1 MIIVY
6 TGNGK
11 GKTSACIG
19 QAMRALGRDFAVGFG
34 QFMKQPGCAGEQTVL
49 ARLLGDDFLA
59 GGKGFL
65 RREEDRPA
73 HREAALA
80 TLDWARQRLERLDL
94 LVLDEPVSG
103 VDQKGL
109 QLFLDTVLRLKEKH
123 HMAILLVSHD
133 LRYRACGNLF
143 PEPRFL
149 CGYRQRFR
157 CGRHAR
163 KPERRH
169 AGGFCPQDQAH
180 PRRAAP
186 PRGLPRPHRQPVF
199 LRPLP
204 WHGPRRG
211 RVLGFLLGRGRT
223 FLEKGEHPTVPS
235 PFPKPAIRLALPSL
249 PKLLALLNRC

>member
-1 MIIVY
+1 MAGYHEDGHRRLSAMRQQAAGSMEIMIIVY

-94 LVLDEPVSG
+94 LVLDETLYALKAGILERSEVEELMDAAHRARCHLVLSG
-103 VDQKGL
+103 RDAPDWLVEVADLVTEMG
-109 QLFLDTVLRLKEKH
+109 EIKH
-123 HMAILLVSHD
+123 PW
-133 LRYRACGNLF
+133 RAGI
-143 PEPRFL
+143 
-149 CGYRQRFR
+149 
-157 CGRHAR
+157 
-163 KPERRH
+163 K
-169 AGGFCPQDQAH
+169 
-180 PRRAAP
+180 AAP
-186 PRGLPRPHRQPVF
+186 GIEF
-199 LRPLP
+199 
-204 WHGPRRG
+204 
-211 RVLGFLLGRGRT
+211 
-223 FLEKGEHPTVPS
+223 
-235 PFPKPAIRLALPSL
+235 
-249 PKLLALLNRC
+249 

>member
-11 GKTSACIG
+11 GKTIACIG

-94 LVLDEPVSG
+94 LVLDET
-103 VDQKGL
+103 L
-109 QLFLDTVLRLKEKH
+109 YALK
-123 HMAILLVSHD
+123 AGIL
-133 LRYRACGNLF
+133 
-143 PEPRFL
+143 
-149 CGYRQRFR
+149 
-157 CGRHAR
+157 
-163 KPERRH
+163 ERSEVEELMD
-169 AGGFCPQDQAH
+169 AA
-180 PRRAAP
+180 RRARCHLVLSGRDAP
-186 PRGLPRPHRQPVF
+186 DWLVEAADLVTEMGEIKH
-199 LRPLP
+199 P
-204 WHGPRRG
+204 WRAGIKAAPG
-211 RVLGFLLGRGRT
+211 IEF
-223 FLEKGEHPTVPS
+223 
-235 PFPKPAIRLALPSL
+235 
-249 PKLLALLNRC
+249 

>member
-80 TLDWARQRLERLDL
+80 TLDWARQRLERRARCH
-94 LVLDEPVSG
+94 LVLSG
-103 VDQKGL
+103 RDAPDWLVETADLVTEMG
-109 QLFLDTVLRLKEKH
+109 EIKH
-123 HMAILLVSHD
+123 PW
-133 LRYRACGNLF
+133 RAGI
-143 PEPRFL
+143 
-149 CGYRQRFR
+149 
-157 CGRHAR
+157 
-163 KPERRH
+163 K
-169 AGGFCPQDQAH
+169 
-180 PRRAAP
+180 AAP
-186 PRGLPRPHRQPVF
+186 GIEF
-199 LRPLP
+199 
-204 WHGPRRG
+204 
-211 RVLGFLLGRGRT
+211 
-223 FLEKGEHPTVPS
+223 
-235 PFPKPAIRLALPSL
+235 
-249 PKLLALLNRC
+249 

>member
-73 HREAALA
+73 HREAALV

-94 LVLDEPVSG
+94 LVLDETLYALTSTVST
-103 VDQKGL
+103 L
-109 QLFLDTVLRLKEKH
+109 THF
-123 HMAILLVSHD
+123 
-133 LRYRACGNLF
+133 
-143 PEPRFL
+143 EPF
-149 CGYRQRFR
+149 
-157 CGRHAR
+157 
-163 KPERRH
+163 
-169 AGGFCPQDQAH
+169 
-180 PRRAAP
+180 
-186 PRGLPRPHRQPVF
+186 
-199 LRPLP
+199 
-204 WHGPRRG
+204 
-211 RVLGFLLGRGRT
+211 
-223 FLEKGEHPTVPS
+223 
-235 PFPKPAIRLALPSL
+235 ALI
-249 PKLLALLNRC
+249 

>member
-80 TLDWARQRLERLDL
+80 TLDWARQR
-94 LVLDEPVSG
+94 V
-103 VDQKGL
+103 
-109 QLFLDTVLRLKEKH
+109 
-123 HMAILLVSHD
+123 
-133 LRYRACGNLF
+133 
-143 PEPRFL
+143 
-149 CGYRQRFR
+149 
-157 CGRHAR
+157 
-163 KPERRH
+163 
-169 AGGFCPQDQAH
+169 
-180 PRRAAP
+180 
-186 PRGLPRPHRQPVF
+186 
-199 LRPLP
+199 
-204 WHGPRRG
+204 
-211 RVLGFLLGRGRT
+211 
-223 FLEKGEHPTVPS
+223 
-235 PFPKPAIRLALPSL
+235 
-249 PKLLALLNRC
+249 

>member
-94 LVLDEPVSG
+94 LVLDETLYALKAGILERSEVEGLMDAARRARCHLVLSG
-103 VDQKGL
+103 RTRRTGWWKPP
-109 QLFLDTVLRLKEKH
+109 
-123 HMAILLVSHD
+123 ILS
-133 LRYRACGNLF
+133 RRWARSNIPGGRAS
-143 PEPRFL
+143 R
-149 CGYRQRFR
+149 
-157 CGRHAR
+157 
-163 KPERRH
+163 
-169 AGGFCPQDQAH
+169 
-180 PRRAAP
+180 PRRASNSRAG
-186 PRGLPRPHRQPVF
+186 RFVGSGRP
-199 LRPLP
+199 
-204 WHGPRRG
+204 
-211 RVLGFLLGRGRT
+211 
-223 FLEKGEHPTVPS
+223 VPCTLKKES
-235 PFPKPAIRLALPSL
+235 IA
-249 PKLLALLNRC
+249 

>member
-80 TLDWARQRLERLDL
+80 TLDWARQRLERQDL
-94 LVLDEPVSG
+94 LVLDETLYALKAGILERSEVE
-103 VDQKGL
+103 GL
-109 QLFLDTVLRLKEKH
+109 MD
-123 HMAILLVSHD
+123 A
-133 LRYRACGNLF
+133 A
-143 PEPRFL
+143 
-149 CGYRQRFR
+149 
-157 CGRHAR
+157 
-163 KPERRH
+163 
-169 AGGFCPQDQAH
+169 
-180 PRRAAP
+180 RRARCHLVLSGRDAP
-186 PRGLPRPHRQPVF
+186 DWLVEAADLITEMGEIKH
-199 LRPLP
+199 P
-204 WHGPRRG
+204 WRAGIKAAPG
-211 RVLGFLLGRGRT
+211 IEF
-223 FLEKGEHPTVPS
+223 
-235 PFPKPAIRLALPSL
+235 
-249 PKLLALLNRC
+249 

>member
-34 QFMKQPGCAGEQTVL
+34 QTVL

-94 LVLDEPVSG
+94 LVLDETLYALKAGILERSEVE
-103 VDQKGL
+103 GL
-109 QLFLDTVLRLKEKH
+109 ME
-123 HMAILLVSHD
+123 A
-133 LRYRACGNLF
+133 A
-143 PEPRFL
+143 
-149 CGYRQRFR
+149 
-157 CGRHAR
+157 
-163 KPERRH
+163 
-169 AGGFCPQDQAH
+169 
-180 PRRAAP
+180 RRARCHLVLSGRDAP
-186 PRGLPRPHRQPVF
+186 DWLVETADLVTEMGEIKH
-199 LRPLP
+199 P
-204 WHGPRRG
+204 WRAGIKAAPG
-211 RVLGFLLGRGRT
+211 IEF
-223 FLEKGEHPTVPS
+223 
-235 PFPKPAIRLALPSL
+235 
-249 PKLLALLNRC
+249 